1 MALVLLILSVCSHLA
16 SASGMTSANDDSSQT
31 NTHSGGHSNGRGRS
45 GARTLPHLVLM
56 IVDELGTGDVPW
68 SDHTIHAPTIDKLA
82 ADGLRL
88 GTM

>member
-1 MALVLLILSVCSHLA
+1 MVLSLCSHLA
-16 SASGMTSANDDSSQT
+16 STSGMTSANDDSSQE
-31 NTHSGGHSNGRGRS
+31 NTRGGGHGNGRGRS
-45 GARTLPHLVLM
+45 GTSTLPHLVLM